1 MIAAEVMR
9 RIPRGKHF
17 GYYPDNRTFDDFR
30 VSYDEQLSE
39 LNSGDMFYYSNTTS
53 TRPKNLAALKHI
65 AGVGS
70 SR

>member
-39 LNSGDMFYYSNTTS
+39 LNSGDMFYYSIL
-53 TRPKNLAALKHI
+53 RLPVPKIWQH
-65 AGVGS
+65 
-70 SR
+70 